1 MENENEILNVF
12 RKRSALLEGH
22 FALSSGL
29 HSENYLQCALVLQY
43 PDAATELCFKLAGM
57 FRGEKVDFV
66 IAPALGGIIVAH
78 EVAKALGVRAL
89 FAERVEGK
97 LTLRRGFS
105 IKEGERAIVVEDV
118 VTTGGSTLET
128 MKVVTD
134 AGGVVVG
141 AGTLLDRSGGTAELG
156 VPYKALITLS
166 IPTYSPEECPMCK
179 KGLPVTKPGSRGLK
193 KA

>member
-105 IKEGERAIVVEDV
+105 IREGERAIVVEDV

-141 AGTLLDRSGGTAELG
+141 AGTLIDRSGGKADLG
-156 VPYKALITLS
+156 VPSKALVTLS
-166 IPTYSPEECPMCK
+166 IPTYSPDECPMCK
-179 KGLPVTKPGSRGLK
+179 KGLPITKPGSRGLK
-193 KA
+193 K